1 VQKDQNKHGS
11 GQISDPG
18 SIKSWA
24 PASWGLL
31 SKFLLG
37 MAAVLLVCCLAA
49 AFVIYFH
56 EKRQLEAQ
64 ALARSE
70 LVMAGVD
77 ASRQYVVDEL
87 RPVMF
92 DILGEDHFVRE
103 AMSSSYVGRAVM
115 DRFAHDLPGI
125 YYRRVAQNARNP
137 EYEVTESELE
147 MLEYFRANPEKKE
160 WQGIVD
166 VKGLAEFKRFKPV
179 VFEQECLNCH
189 GRPEDAP
196 AEMVKMYGPEGG
208 FGRSK
213 DEIGGLVSVG
223 IPVQAA
229 MAQVRERAVSVF
241 LVVFAAL
248 SLIFIALGLLFN
260 RMVVSSL
267 KGLLRDFQEATGETS
282 RPGTQDELDRLGA
295 GFNSIMQELNAS
307 RQRLQNWNQVLEDE
321 IARVRQELESAQGQL
336 IHSEKMAALG
346 RMTANITHAIRN
358 PLTAMGGFAR
368 RIEAI
373 AEDEKQ
379 RKYAQIILKEM
390 YRLEKLLREVVVFAQ
405 EKCCPGPF
413 ESRSLDKV
421 LLKVLDRYQEPFKE
435 QGVQVRADIPGD
447 LPMVS
452 MDEERVRVLLENLLD
467 NALEAM
473 PGGGEIRISAEQA
486 VGKKGEELVRLSLTD
501 TGPGIPREIM
511 DVLFEPFSTTKDKSH
526 GSGLGL
532 PLSRKIMEEHGGGI
546 EVENIS
552 GAGAGFHLYFPVIK
566 P

>member
-1 VQKDQNKHGS
+1 
-11 GQISDPG
+11 
-18 SIKSWA
+18 
-24 PASWGLL
+24 
-31 SKFLLG
+31 
-37 MAAVLLVCCLAA
+37 
-49 AFVIYFH
+49 
-56 EKRQLEAQ
+56 
-64 ALARSE
+64 
-70 LVMAGVD
+70 
-77 ASRQYVVDEL
+77 
-87 RPVMF
+87 MF

-125 YYRRVAQNARNP
+125 YYRRVARNARNP
-137 EYEVTESELE
+137 EYEVTGSELE
-147 MLEYFRANPEKKE
+147 MLEYFRANPEQKE

-166 VKGLAEFKRFKPV
+166 VNGRAEFKRFKPV
-179 VFEQECLNCH
+179 VFERECLNCH

-267 KGLLRDFQEATGETS
+267 KGLLRDFQEATGEIS

-307 RQRLQNWNQVLEDE
+307 RQRLQNWNQSLENE
-321 IARVRQELESAQGQL
+321 IARVRQELESAQGQI
-336 IHSEKMAALG
+336 IHNEKMAALG

-368 RIEAI
+368 RIEAV
-373 AEDEKQ
+373 AGDEKQ

-405 EKCCPGPF
+405 EKCCRTF
-413 ESRSLDKV
+413 
-421 LLKVLDRYQEPFKE
+421 
-435 QGVQVRADIPGD
+435 
-447 LPMVS
+447 
-452 MDEERVRVLLENLLD
+452 
-467 NALEAM
+467 
-473 PGGGEIRISAEQA
+473 
-486 VGKKGEELVRLSLTD
+486 
-501 TGPGIPREIM
+501 
-511 DVLFEPFSTTKDKSH
+511 
-526 GSGLGL
+526 
-532 PLSRKIMEEHGGGI
+532 
-546 EVENIS
+546 
-552 GAGAGFHLYFPVIK
+552 
-566 P
+566 